1 VTPPAPV
8 TVVIRRLLDADD
20 RQRGRSRSV
29 YLCARRAARPCLG
42 SMGSFGGETAENYA
56 RYRRRYPD
64 AIVDAIADLL
74 RLDSGDVVIDLGCG
88 TGLLTRPFARRVG
101 MVLGV
106 DPEADMLAVAR
117 RTTDEEVSPK
127 LVWVLGSDAD
137 LPTIGKLVGD
147 QAVGAVTVGQALH
160 FMDYEK
166 LFCHARP
173 LLRVGGGI
181 AVIANGTPLW
191 QQASEWSR
199 ALRRALE
206 EWFDTPMT
214 AMCGTDRE
222 TQVRYAQALAATG
235 YEVREVSQVNQD
247 ELSLEQV
254 LGGVY
259 SALSPDDLPAGSH
272 EAFAE
277 HVAGSLPTTTAFT
290 EVVPVTALVGIAR

>member
-1 VTPPAPV
+1 
-8 TVVIRRLLDADD
+8 
-20 RQRGRSRSV
+20 
-29 YLCARRAARPCLG
+29 
-42 SMGSFGGETAENYA
+42 MGSFGAETAEYYA
-56 RYRRRYPD
+56 RYRRGYPD
-64 AIVDAIADLL
+64 AVVDAVTDLL
-74 RLDSGDVVIDLGCG
+74 RLDSGDVVVDLGCG

-101 MVLGV
+101 MVIGV

-117 RTTDEEVSPK
+117 QRTEEELLPK

-147 QAVGAVTVGQALH
+147 QRVGAVTVGQALH

-166 LFCHARP
+166 LFRDAWP
-173 LLRVGGGI
+173 FLRVGGGI

-206 EWFDTPMT
+206 EWFDTTMT
-214 AMCGTDRE
+214 ALCGTDRE
-222 TQVRYAQALAATG
+222 TQVLYAKALAASG
-235 YEVREVSQVNQD
+235 YEVHEVTHVYQD

-259 SALSPDDLPAGSH
+259 SALSPDDLPAGSR

-277 HVAGSLPTTTAFT
+277 HVTRLLPTTTAFI
-290 EVVPVTALVGIAR
+290 EEVPVTALIGIAR

>member
-1 VTPPAPV
+1 V
-8 TVVIRRLLDADD
+8 
-20 RQRGRSRSV
+20 
-29 YLCARRAARPCLG
+29 
-42 SMGSFGGETAENYA
+42 GSFGAETAEYYA
-56 RYRRRYPD
+56 KYRRRYPD
-64 AIVDAIADLL
+64 AMVYAVADLL
-74 RLDSGDVVIDLGCG
+74 RLDSGDAVIDLGCG
-88 TGLLTRPFARRVG
+88 TGLLTQPLARRVG
-101 MVLGV
+101 IVIGV

-117 RTTDEEVSPK
+117 RTTDEELNPK

-137 LPTIGKLVGD
+137 LPTIGKLVGER
-147 QAVGAVTVGQALH
+147 ALGAVTVGQALH

-166 LFCHARP
+166 LFRHARP
-173 LLRVGGGI
+173 LLRVRAGI

-206 EWFDTPMT
+206 EWFDTTMT

-222 TQVRYAQALAATG
+222 TQLRYAEALAATG
-235 YEVREVSQVNQD
+235 YEVREVTHVYQD

-259 SALSPDDLPAGSH
+259 SALPPDDLPASSR

-277 HVAGSLPTTTAFT
+277 HVTRSLPTTISFT
-290 EVVPVTALVGIAR
+290 EEVPVTALIGIVR